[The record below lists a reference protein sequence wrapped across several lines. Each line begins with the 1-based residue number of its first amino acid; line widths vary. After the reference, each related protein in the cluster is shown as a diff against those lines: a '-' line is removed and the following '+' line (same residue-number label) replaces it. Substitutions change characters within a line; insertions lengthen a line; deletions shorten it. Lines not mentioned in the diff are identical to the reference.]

1 MMPET
6 WELGVYKEIECLRI
20 KITVCEMRNTLDRE
34 KKKSQRWMERDGWE
48 DKVVGRGK

>member
-6 WELGVYKEIECLRI
+6 WEFGVYKEIECLRV

-34 KKKSQRWMERDGWE
+34 KKKISKMDGKRWMG
-48 DKVVGRGK
+48 G